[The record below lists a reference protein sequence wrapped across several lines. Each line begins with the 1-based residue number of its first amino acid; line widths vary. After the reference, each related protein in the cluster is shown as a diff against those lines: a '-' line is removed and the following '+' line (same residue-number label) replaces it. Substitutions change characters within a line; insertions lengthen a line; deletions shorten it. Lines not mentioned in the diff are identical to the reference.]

1 MGING
6 TNGYYIFKFNE
17 KYYTFLNVYDS
28 YPEWLGR
35 KLVDELRQ
43 MGDAEFDRIKVLLE
57 ILNPIKYN
65 CSESTNFTSLMET
78 LEHPRKYTF
87 WILESE
93 PPTDIFVEYIYIID
107 LDKEIFKINHYH
119 ILNGIDIVKYKLKE
133 IPADW
138 YSLLE

>member
-1 MGING
+1 MGINE
-6 TNGYYIFKFNE
+6 TNGYTIFKFNE

-35 KLVDELRQ
+35 KIVDELRQ
-43 MGDAEFDRIKVLLE
+43 MGDADFDRLKVLLE

-65 CSESTNFTSLMET
+65 CSETTNFISLIET
-78 LEHPRKYTF
+78 LEKPCNYTF

-93 PPTDIFVEYIYIID
+93 PPADLFVEYIYILD
-107 LDKEIFKINHYH
+107 LDKEIFKIKHYH
-119 ILNGIDIVKYKLKE
+119 MINGVDIVKYKLKE

-138 YSLLE
+138 YVLLE